1 MTVAAGAVY
10 TCLAMRRV
18 WVAIIGVGLV
28 GCFPDYELEAD
39 AQPYMARMRSNGRT
53 VEFDLATDVG
63 NRRSAVSFSYDF
75 DIDQNEV
82 TVQRFNT
89 WWNGDRALPSDLA
102 SLDDGGVYEDPMRW
116 RANWNTAAVTEA
128 FVWANPDVDT
138 ELTCTG
144 PSNTP
149 FGQAPWTT
157 WMMDKNGVA
166 DAGDF
171 PMTCVTWM
179 QAAAF
184 CASEGKRLP
193 TAAEWTFART
203 QGGDAPAFPWGNQ
216 LPTQCVDAI
225 VNADGNACDFPT
237 AVSTTARDR
246 TKAGV
251 DDLVGSVFEW
261 LWEASWP
268 DAVDET
274 DWVGAKDNLDS
285 PDREH
290 LRAGGAF
297 ISEPTEPRV
306 SGLVEKFGANQQYYD
321 AGFRCARSVK

>member
-1 MTVAAGAVY
+1 MQRAWWVMAAA
-10 TCLAMRRV
+10 
-18 WVAIIGVGLV
+18 VGLV
-28 GCFPDYELEAD
+28 GCFPDYELEPD
-39 AQPYMARMRSNGRT
+39 AQPYMSRMRTAGRT
-53 VEFDLATDVG
+53 VEFDLLTDAG
-63 NRRSAVSFSYDF
+63 NRRSSVSFSYDF
-75 DIDQNEV
+75 DIDQYEV
-82 TVQRFNT
+82 TVARFNA
-89 WWNGDRALPSDLA
+89 WWHDGSPELPADLA
-102 SLDDGGVYEDPMRW
+102 SLDEGGVYEQQMRW
-116 RANWNTAAVTEA
+116 RAGWNTVATSGA

-138 ELTCTG
+138 EQTCTG

-149 FGQAPWTT
+149 LGVAPWTT
-157 WMMDKNGVA
+157 WKMEEAGVT

-184 CASEGKRLP
+184 CAAEGKRLP

-203 QGGDAPAFPWGNQ
+203 EGGDAPAFPWGNQ
-216 LPTQCVDAI
+216 PPNCDDAI
-225 VNADGNACDFPT
+225 VNADGDGCGFPT
-237 AVSTTARDR
+237 AVSTTDRDR

-268 DAVDET
+268 DAITEEDWTGSST
-274 DWVGAKDNLDS
+274 DVDS

-297 ISEPTEPRV
+297 ISDPTEARV
-306 SGLVEKFGANQQYYD
+306 GGVVEKYGANQQYYD